1 MDRDEV
7 LALSEKVL
15 SAWNEQDVEKT
26 VNCYTEDCLYLD
38 PNTRGHVEGRDALR
52 RYLTRLFAKWTMHWT
67 LREFHSFGE
76 EKGGAFLW
84 HATLTPV
91 AGGLTAEIDGM
102 DLVQLEGGRLKRN
115 EVYFDRMSLFT
126 AAPQRVTADS

>member
-26 VNCYTEDCLYLD
+26 VACYTEDCLYLD
-38 PNTRGHVEGRDALR
+38 PNTRGHVQGRDALR
-52 RYLTRLFAKWTMHWT
+52 RYLTRLFEKWTMHWT
-67 LREFHSFGE
+67 LREFHPFGA

-84 HATLTPV
+84 HASLTPV
-91 AGGLTAEIDGM
+91 AGGPTAEIDGM
-102 DLVQLEGGRLKRN
+102 DLVQLEDGRLKRN

-126 AAPQRVTADS
+126 AARTGAEAR